1 MVLEIILKAVF
12 FISLVYAGYSLSRF
26 ILARTGSNPLA
37 DYMGKGRVATS
48 PTFADRAGAAL
59 KQRWPFS
66 LETWESDLRWAQR
79 GGEYQGQTVG
89 RQLFVSLLAG
99 LAGLVFP
106 LIGNAPILWAG
117 PLVAGAFPY
126 IRLRSTAKKIIRRA
140 EKSLPEMA
148 ALIAAEIA
156 AGVSEENALTVAAQI
171 PGPLAGLIGEAI
183 LHAGKTGLPL
193 LSHETR
199 KGALRTILDDS
210 GSPALR
216 AFGVQLDVAAAKG
229 VEVDERMNELS
240 QSLVS
245 PAPQPDDAQHRKTGD
260 QPDHRC
266 GCVLFLPMIT
276 LILAPL
282 MIELIGSL

>member
-12 FISLVYAGYSLSRF
+12 FVSLVYAGYSLTRF
-26 ILARTGSNPLA
+26 ILTRTGSNPLA
-37 DYMGKGRVATS
+37 DYMGADRMATS
-48 PTFADRAGAAL
+48 PTLADRAGAAL

-66 LETWESDLRWAQR
+66 LETWESHLRWAQR

-99 LAGLVFP
+99 LTGLVFP
-106 LIGNAPILWAG
+106 LIGNAPILWTG

-156 AGVSEENALTVAAQI
+156 AGVSEENALTVVAQI

-240 QSLVS
+240 QSLS
-245 PAPQPDDAQHRKTGD
+245 AQHRNRMMRSTEKLETSLTIA
-260 QPDHRC
+260 
-266 GCVLFLPMIT
+266 VAVFYFLPMIT